1 MPDGVVVDAVRCGVD
16 GSPDS
21 SQIITKGAS
30 GSSTI
35 HIYDARTGN
44 AAGHLDGHRQE
55 IVGLLFTMD
64 GKQLVS
70 SSLDSTIRLWDWPSR
85 KPVRVLTVPRKGAPM
100 RLALAPDGRTLASLV
115 VRFSTRSSQIQLWE
129 LDRPESHPSF
139 QTIGIASYL
148 SSVSLRRP
156 VFTPDSRSIIALGK
170 DGTLTQWDVASLSE
184 TRPWPWAAT
193 NHDFYMDISQD
204 TGQAAFHQQ
213 GGDLRVLDMA
223 SGIIRTNVL
232 GAEPFDQVRFLGKG
246 QFLLTFRDLFG
257 EGETARKVQVWD
269 ARTWRPA
276 GAFSYQHIK
285 RGIAP
290 LGPTFSRA
298 DVFAVDSEGKLLVRD
313 LTQPAAPPKMLALPR
328 ESDSESAFSAF
339 AVSTDGRL
347 AAAGQENGA
356 ISFWNLKT
364 SEFLRTLGEYRGLVA
379 SLVFSPDGTRL
390 ITTHGSGGQIRL
402 WDLESG
408 QELLTL
414 PVEGVNYDTVFS
426 PDGRV
431 LAAFDVTGHLYL
443 WSAPS
448 WDEIAAAEAKET
460 AEVKQP

>member
-1 MPDGVVVDAVRCGVD
+1 
-16 GSPDS
+16 
-21 SQIITKGAS
+21 
-30 GSSTI
+30 
-35 HIYDARTGN
+35 
-44 AAGHLDGHRQE
+44 
-55 IVGLLFTMD
+55 
-64 GKQLVS
+64 
-70 SSLDSTIRLWDWPSR
+70 
-85 KPVRVLTVPRKGAPM
+85 
-100 RLALAPDGRTLASLV
+100 
-115 VRFSTRSSQIQLWE
+115 
-129 LDRPESHPSF
+129 
-139 QTIGIASYL
+139 
-148 SSVSLRRP
+148 
-156 VFTPDSRSIIALGK
+156 
-170 DGTLTQWDVASLSE
+170 
-184 TRPWPWAAT
+184 
-193 NHDFYMDISQD
+193 MDISQD

-232 GAEPFDQVRFLGKG
+232 GAAPFDQVRFLGNG
-246 QFLLTFRDLFG
+246 QFLFTFRDPSG
-257 EGETARKVQVWD
+257 VGETERTVQVWD
-269 ARTWRPA
+269 ARTWRPT
-276 GAFSYQHIK
+276 GAFSYQNIK

-298 DVFAVDSEGKLLVRD
+298 NVFAVDSEGKLLVRD
-313 LTQPAAPPKMLALPR
+313 FTQPAAPPKMLALPG

-339 AVSTDGRL
+339 AVSPDGRL

-356 ISFWNLKT
+356 LSFWNLKT

-390 ITTHGSGGQIRL
+390 ITTHESGGQIRL

-414 PVEGVNYDTVFS
+414 PVQGVNFDTVFS